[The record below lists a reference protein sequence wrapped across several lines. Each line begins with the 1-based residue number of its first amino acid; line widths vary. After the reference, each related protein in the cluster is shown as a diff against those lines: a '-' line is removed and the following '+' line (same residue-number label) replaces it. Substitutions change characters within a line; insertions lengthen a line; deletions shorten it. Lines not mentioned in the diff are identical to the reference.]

1 MNLDRHTR
9 AGPRKALLTSR
20 LTGVPKFVAYNL
32 RPDDICDQAATVS
45 RIRLFNTLHLSEMS
59 VTDSSG
65 REHDMQEFIAGFL
78 SGDHKRIELVRT
90 RLSRYIRH
98 RYTADEE
105 EREDL
110 VAEIMSILLLS
121 LRSGQFRGTD
131 IKSFNAYLYGIA
143 RLKIMQV
150 VERNGRR
157 GDLAQHLVSGDLPV
171 GRITDPDTRAMNST
185 FLKHI
190 YDGLGE
196 QCGEMIRMKFIQ
208 GWSDQEIADY
218 RQISKNALSTA
229 LSRCLKKA
237 RELPVVQELLY
248 QKRS

>member
-1 MNLDRHTR
+1 VSDR
-9 AGPRKALLTSR
+9 SSE
-20 LTGVPKFVAYNL
+20 
-32 RPDDICDQAATVS
+32 PD
-45 RIRLFNTLHLSEMS
+45 HLQ
-59 VTDSSG
+59 D
-65 REHDMQEFIAGFL
+65 FIAGFL
-78 SGDHKRIELVRT
+78 SGNRKNIGLVQT
-90 RLSRYIRH
+90 RLSRYIRQ
-98 RYTADEE
+98 RFTAADE

-121 LRSGQFRGTD
+121 LRKGQFRGTD
-131 IKSFNAYLYGIA
+131 LKSFNAYLYGIA

-171 GRITDPDTRAMNST
+171 GRITDPETRAMNTS

-190 YDGLGE
+190 YEGLGE
-196 QCGEMIRMKFIQ
+196 QCQEMIRMKFIQ

-218 RQISKNALSTA
+218 RRMSKNALSTA

-248 QKRS
+248 QKRAQ